1 MRPLL
6 VAAGAIAVAVVLFF
20 VFRPSDD
27 DDNGEP
33 TATSTPTT
41 TAGTATAPTT
51 TAPATA
57 PSRVRIAIAVR
68 NGSVIG
74 GLRRTTV
81 KQGVR
86 VELFVTADV
95 SDEVHLHGYDRSR
108 DVAPGTPARL
118 LFTATTAGR
127 FEVEL
132 ESRKLEI
139 AEITVEP

>member
-27 DDNGEP
+27 NGEP
-33 TATSTPTT
+33 TTTSTLTT
-41 TAGTATAPTT
+41 TAETTTAATTTAPTT
-51 TAPATA
+51 TAP
-57 PSRVRIAIAVR
+57 SRVRVAITVR

-74 GLRRTTV
+74 GLRRATV
-81 KQGVR
+81 KQGMR

-95 SDEVHLHGYDRSR
+95 ADEVHLHGYDRSR

>member
-6 VAAGAIAVAVVLFF
+6 VAAGAIAVAVALFF

-27 DDNGEP
+27 GGE
-33 TATSTPTT
+33 TKTTT
-41 TAGTATAPTT
+41 TARTSATT
-51 TAPATA
+51 TARTTTATA
-57 PSRVRIAIAVR
+57 PSRTRIVIVVR
-68 NGSVIG
+68 NGSVVG
-74 GLRRTTV
+74 GLRHATV
-81 KQGVR
+81 KQGMP

-95 SDEVHLHGYDRSR
+95 SDEVHLHGYDRMR
-108 DVAPGTPARL
+108 DVAPGAPAHL
-118 LFTATTAGR
+118 FFTATTPGR